1 MDERTRQTGAQ
12 GSTTGPRIGFRV
24 GQVAG
29 VEIRVDWS
37 LALVFWLIAMNL
49 GVGLFPMQHPEWSL
63 ALVWTMALAA
73 ALLFFVSVLAH
84 EFAHAVVARANGLR
98 VSGITLFVFGGM
110 AHIEEEPRSARVEFL
125 MAAMGPVTSLAIGAL
140 AILIGTRLV
149 PRVSLTDDTITAW
162 AHLPPLAS
170 LLLWLG
176 PVNIL
181 LGLFNLLPGF
191 PLDGGRVLRALLW
204 QTTGDLEKATR
215 WSAASGRVLAFGLMF
230 IGAAMIFG
238 VRVPVFGTGFLG
250 GLWLIFI
257 GWFLNSAAV
266 QSYQQVAIRHAL
278 GNLPVLRLM
287 RPEAAA
293 VEPEMP
299 ISTFVDQYMLRG
311 DVRCYAVVTGD
322 LFRGM
327 VCMSDLGKVARQDWD
342 SRTVA
347 DIMTPVDA
355 LSMVTPVE
363 PVIEALRKL
372 STRDM
377 DQVPVVDAGRLL
389 GMLRRSDILRWIEL
403 RMPAHAPG

>member
-1 MDERTRQTGAQ
+1 
-12 GSTTGPRIGFRV
+12 
-24 GQVAG
+24 
-29 VEIRVDWS
+29 
-37 LALVFWLIAMNL
+37 
-49 GVGLFPMQHPEWSL
+49 
-63 ALVWTMALAA
+63 
-73 ALLFFVSVLAH
+73 
-84 EFAHAVVARANGLR
+84 
-98 VSGITLFVFGGM
+98 
-110 AHIEEEPRSARVEFL
+110 
-125 MAAMGPVTSLAIGAL
+125 
-140 AILIGTRLV
+140 
-149 PRVSLTDDTITAW
+149 
-162 AHLPPLAS
+162 
-170 LLLWLG
+170 
-176 PVNIL
+176 
-181 LGLFNLLPGF
+181 
-191 PLDGGRVLRALLW
+191 VLRALLW